1 MLMINKIIGEAT
13 NQALLQTQQVIEEA
27 PIEQI
32 VQVVRL
38 KAGDWLIVIL
48 QILINQHQA
57 L

>member
-38 KAGDWLIVIL
+38 KAGD
-48 QILINQHQA
+48 
-57 L
+57 

>member
-1 MLMINKIIGEAT
+1 
-13 NQALLQTQQVIEEA
+13 VIEEA